1 MAADLAEP
9 TEIDSAEALIALLTE
24 DLGESGFQRALD
36 DQHEVVFVSR
46 GPKLLVMFQTFDDAV
61 RDGKLGGPVGLDFVD
76 DKNYSLLYLGA
87 RANTWFRAE
96 RVYEL
101 FDTLVDDCFFEDFD
115 QVMFYGA
122 GIGAYAACAYSVAAP
137 GAQVLAIAPQATL
150 DMDRAGWDKR
160 FPKGRVLDF
169 NGRYGYAPDMLEGAA
184 QAFVLYD
191 PFSSLDYVHAS
202 LFHGPNITLFK
213 CRHLDGLIES
223 ALREMD
229 ILHRVVA
236 ACADG
241 ELTHECFFHILR
253 ARRDHTR
260 YLRTLL
266 HTLDRKGKTL
276 RVALLCKAVL
286 ARRSGPV
293 FRKSLAAAEKRLH
306 ELGQRPGW
314 LRDPDARPFTP
325 ETSQP
330 PEDV

>member
-9 TEIDSAEALIALLTE
+9 KEIDSAEAVIALLTE
-24 DLGESGFQRALD
+24 DLGESGFQHVLD
-36 DQHEVVFVSR
+36 EQHQAIYISR
-46 GPKLLVMFQTFDDAV
+46 GPKLLVMFQQFDDAV
-61 RDGKLGGPVGLDFVD
+61 RDAKLGGPVGLDFVD

-87 RANTWFRAE
+87 RAPTWFRANSL
-96 RVYEL
+96 YEF
-101 FDTLVDDCFFEDFD
+101 FDDLVDDCFFEDFD

-150 DMDRAGWDKR
+150 DMDRVGWDKR

-169 NGRYGYAPDMLEGAA
+169 CGRYGYAPDMLEGSA
-184 QAFVLYD
+184 QAFVLFD
-191 PFSSLDYVHAS
+191 PFSTLDHVHAS
-202 LFHGPNITLFK
+202 LFHGPNIARFK
-213 CRHLDGLIES
+213 CRHLNGMIEP

-229 ILHRVVA
+229 ILHRIIA

-241 ELTHECFFHILR
+241 ELTHECFFHVLR
-253 ARRDHTR
+253 ARREHTR

-266 HTLDRKGKTL
+266 YSLDKKGKTL

-306 ELGQRPGW
+306 DLGQRPSW
-314 LRDPDARPFTP
+314 LRDPDARPFTQ
-325 ETSQP
+325 ETSEP
-330 PEDV
+330 PEDA

>member
-1 MAADLAEP
+1 MTADLAEP
-9 TEIDSAEALIALLTE
+9 TEIDSAEALIGLLSE

-36 DQHEVVFVSR
+36 DQHEVIFISR
-46 GPKLLVMFQTFDDAV
+46 GPKLLVMFQQFDDAV
-61 RDGKLGGPVGLDFVD
+61 RDGKLGAPVGLDFVD

-87 RANTWFRAE
+87 RAKTWFRANSL
-96 RVYEL
+96 YEF
-101 FDTLVDDCFFEDFD
+101 FDSLVDDCFFEEFD

-122 GIGAYAACAYSVAAP
+122 GLGAYAACAYSVAAP

-150 DMDRAGWDKR
+150 DMDRTGWDKR

-169 NGRYGYAPDMLEGAA
+169 KSRYGYAPDMLEGAA

-191 PFSSLDYVHAS
+191 PFSPLDYVHAS

-213 CRHLDGLIES
+213 CRHLDGLIEP

-229 ILHRVVA
+229 ILHRIVE

-241 ELTHECFFHILR
+241 ELTHGCFFRALR
-253 ARRDHTR
+253 ARREHTR

-266 HTLDRKGKTL
+266 YALDRKGKTL
-276 RVALLCKAVL
+276 RIALLCKAVL
-286 ARRSGPV
+286 TRRSGPV

-306 ELGQRPGW
+306 ELGQRPSW
-314 LRDPDARPFTP
+314 LRDPDARPFMP
-325 ETSQP
+325 EPLP
-330 PEDV
+330 PEEDA